1 MQGQYVAFISTYVRQ
16 MKFDVGVVGEY
27 EEDRNCCALLLEHA
41 QQLFEYVT
49 LVLKPLALLEWDFQ
63 M

>member
-1 MQGQYVAFISTYVRQ
+1 

-27 EEDRNCCALLLEHA
+27 EGDRNYFVALLEHA
-41 QQLFEYVT
+41 PQLFEYVT

>member
-1 MQGQYVAFISTYVRQ
+1 

-27 EEDRNCCALLLEHA
+27 EEDRNYFVALLEHA
-41 QQLFEYVT
+41 PQLFEYVT
-49 LVLKPLALLEWDFQ
+49 LVLKLRVLLGWDFQ

>member
-1 MQGQYVAFISTYVRQ
+1 

-27 EEDRNCCALLLEHA
+27 EGDRNYFVSLLEHA
-41 QQLFEYVT
+41 PQLFEYEA
-49 LVLKPLALLEWDFQ
+49 LVLTLRVLLESDFQ

>member
-1 MQGQYVAFISTYVRQ
+1 

-27 EEDRNCCALLLEHA
+27 EGDRNYFVSLLEHA
-41 QQLFEYVT
+41 PQLFEYVT

>member
-1 MQGQYVAFISTYVRQ
+1 

-27 EEDRNCCALLLEHA
+27 EEDRNCCAVLLEHA
-41 QQLFEYVT
+41 PQLFEYET
-49 LVLKPLALLEWDFQ
+49 LVLTLRVLLESDFQ

>member
-1 MQGQYVAFISTYVRQ
+1 

-27 EEDRNCCALLLEHA
+27 EEDRNYFVALLEHA
-41 QQLFEYVT
+41 LQLFEYEA
-49 LVLKPLALLEWDFQ
+49 LVLTLRVLLGSDFQ